1 MRKPA
6 LFKTLPLVAACLAGT
21 AWAAPAATLSPA
33 QFEAQ
38 LMQVAAPLAGKE
50 VAGLQS
56 LYLSWGVGPW
66 LDTGIDVKAGDDLT
80 LVLNGGVDVS
90 RTYKISYSPELATWA
105 RIGDQGPIFRGLRD
119 TNTFKAD
126 RSGRL
131 QLKLHPRDRWLDVSG
146 RYRGEP
152 PAINPDEGGGVNV
165 GVIRWAPKTDIRA
178 TLGRMASGQPA
189 SHWTRREL
197 TRQQTPRKPLPAGW
211 QELWELAPSDVFG
224 EITPARAAQAPAKAI
239 HLHTR
244 DDVSIL
250 QKNAA
255 MPLTAG
261 TTLGWKW
268 KVDKL
273 PSPAPENHVPT
284 HDYISIAVEFDNGRD
299 LTFYW
304 SRDLAEGTHFHCPL
318 PGWHD
323 RETHVVVRSGTAD
336 LGKWLNEEKNI
347 MEHYKKAIG
356 GELPKRIT
364 KVWLIGVSLFQHG
377 EGEAA
382 FSDIVLKDGKTEKRV
397 Y

>member
-1 MRKPA
+1 MKKAILLRI
-6 LFKTLPLVAACLAGT
+6 LPLVTACLIPVVR
-21 AWAAPAATLSPA
+21 AAPAATLSPA

-38 LMQVAAPLAGKE
+38 LMQAATLSAGKE
-50 VAGLQS
+50 IVGLQS
-56 LYLSWGVGPW
+56 LYLSWSVGPW
-66 LDTGIDVKAGDDLT
+66 LDTGIDVKAGDDIT
-80 LVLNGGVDVS
+80 LVLNGRVEVS
-90 RTYKISYSPELATWA
+90 RAYKIGYSPQLATWA

-119 TNTFKAD
+119 TNTFRAEHD
-126 RSGRL
+126 GRL
-131 QLKLHPRDRWLDVSG
+131 QLKLYPRDRWLDVTG
-146 RYRGEP
+146 RYRGDP
-152 PAINPDEGGGVNV
+152 PAMNPDEGGGVNV
-165 GVIRWAPKTDIRA
+165 GIIRWKPNTDIEANLSQMA
-178 TLGRMASGQPA
+178 TGQPA
-189 SHWTRREL
+189 SHWARKEL
-197 TRQQTPRKPLPAGW
+197 ARLQTPRKPLPVDW
-211 QELWELAPSDVFG
+211 QELWELAPSETFTAIIPKR
-224 EITPARAAQAPAKAI
+224 EAQAPEQAI

-250 QKNAA
+250 QKNAV

-261 TTLGWKW
+261 TTLSWQW

-273 PSPAPENHVPT
+273 PSPVSENHVPT

-323 RETHVVVRSGTAD
+323 RETHVVVRSGTD
-336 LGKWLNEEKNI
+336 ELGKWLNEEKNV
-347 MEHYKKAIG
+347 MEYYRKVIG
-356 GELPKRIT
+356 GEMPKRIT

-382 FSDIVLKDGKTEKRV
+382 FGNIVLRDGKLEKLV